1 MPTTD
6 SDLGLFCQFWYKN
19 KRNSKDLGM
28 STVPA
33 RNFTYIVRNPLERK
47 FNGELRDLVSEEYF
61 FSRNLSK
68 NIRAMLKEGFVDRL
82 LPCHD

>member
-61 FSRNLSK
+61 FSHATSYEK
-68 NIRAMLKEGFVDRL
+68 IRSNADKIFCRQVTT
-82 LPCHD
+82 LP